1 MIEVE
6 NLTKV
11 YGKHMA
17 LDHVTFQLDEGKIYG
32 FLGPNGAG
40 KSTTMNIMTGYIAP
54 SEGTVRI
61 NGFDMIKDAQEA
73 RQCIGY
79 LPEIPPVYP
88 DMTVAE
94 FLTFAAEIKKI
105 PKQERKTQMEEVMQ
119 MTGIADMGHRL
130 IRNLSKGYRQRVG
143 FAQAILGYPDIII
156 LDEPTV
162 GLDPKQIIEIRELIR
177 KLGEKHTVILSSH
190 ILSEVQAVCDE
201 IMIISKGKMVARG
214 TSEEL
219 IHQMEKDALLELEVE
234 GTPQELTELLQK
246 FEKVESFEL
255 VEGEHPEITKVK
267 IHTSAENDIRRDLFY
282 ALADARMPILS
293 LCRKEDSLE
302 EAFLELTG
310 EAAVKE
316 TLEQEKSGKAGSFLH
331 RKKKENDSV
340 DFGKMTDHDKEDQ
353 ESEKQEDVQGGEE
366 DAGNL

>member
-61 NGFDMIKDAQEA
+61 NGFDIMKDAQEA
-73 RQCIGY
+73 KQCIGY
-79 LPEIPPVYP
+79 LPELPPVYP
-88 DMTVAE
+88 DMTVEE

-105 PKQERKTQMEEVMQ
+105 PKQDRKTQMEEVMQ
-119 MTGIADMGHRL
+119 MTGIDDMGHRL

-162 GLDPKQIIEIRELIR
+162 GLDPKQIIEIRELIQ

-201 IMIISKGKMVARG
+201 IMIISKGRMTARG

-219 IHQMEKDALLELEVE
+219 IRQMEKDVLLELELE
-234 GTPQELTELLQK
+234 GTPQEITELLK
-246 FEKVESFEL
+246 NFDKVESFEL
-255 VEGEHPEITKVK
+255 EEGEHPELTKAV
-267 IHTSAENDIRRDLFY
+267 IHAAANEDIRRELFF
-282 ALADARMPILS
+282 AFADAHMPIMSLS
-293 LCRKEDSLE
+293 RKENSLE

-310 EAAVKE
+310 EKAMAE
-316 TLEQEKSGKAGSFLH
+316 TTAEIE
-331 RKKKENDSV
+331 RKQKDKLSLLRKRLKKTE
-340 DFGKMTDHDKEDQ
+340 E
-353 ESEKQEDVQGGEE
+353 EQGGAE
-366 DAGNL
+366 DAGDL

>member
-61 NGFDMIKDAQEA
+61 NGFDMIKDAQVA

-105 PKQERKTQMEEVMQ
+105 PKKERKTQMEEVMQ

-234 GTPQELTELLQK
+234 GTPQELTELLQQ

-255 VEGEHPEITKVK
+255 VEGERPEITKVK
-267 IHTSAENDIRRDLFY
+267 IHTSAENDIRHDLFF

-310 EAAVKE
+310 EAAMKE

-331 RKKKENDSV
+331 RKKKESDSD
-340 DFGKMTDHDKEDQ
+340 DFEKTTDHDREDQ
-353 ESEKQEDVQGGEE
+353 EPEKQEDVQGGEE

>member
-17 LDHVTFQLDEGKIYG
+17 LDHVSFQLEEGKIYG

-40 KSTTMNIMTGYIAP
+40 KSTTMNMMTGYIAP
-54 SEGTVRI
+54 TDGTVRI
-61 NGFDMIKDAQEA
+61 NGYDILKEAQEA
-73 RQCIGY
+73 KRCIGY
-79 LPEIPPVYP
+79 LPELPPLYQ
-88 DMTVAE
+88 DMTVEE
-94 FLTFAAEIKKI
+94 FLSFVAEVKRI
-105 PKQERKTQMEEVMQ
+105 PKQERRGQLEEVMKL
-119 MTGIADMGHRL
+119 TGISDMDHRL

-143 FAQAILGYPDIII
+143 LAQAVLGYPDIII

-201 IMIISKGKMVARG
+201 IMIISKGRMVARG

-219 IHQMEKDALLELEVE
+219 ITMMHKDVLLELEIEGARSDVE
-234 GTPQELTELLQK
+234 TLLEKLELIEQYT
-246 FEKVESFEL
+246 VGES
-255 VEGEHPEITKVK
+255 GHMGIVK
-267 IHTSAENDIRRDLFY
+267 ASVHTSVDVDIRRELFY
-282 ALADARMPILS
+282 ALAQAKLPIMS

-302 EAFLELTG
+302 DVFLELTG
-310 EAAVKE
+310 EVLKEETVSDETEGKNADEPEDGAA
-316 TLEQEKSGKAGSFLH
+316 LEALQAAEQ
-331 RKKKENDSV
+331 
-340 DFGKMTDHDKEDQ
+340 T
-353 ESEKQEDVQGGEE
+353 QGGETDE
-366 DAGNL
+366 SNL